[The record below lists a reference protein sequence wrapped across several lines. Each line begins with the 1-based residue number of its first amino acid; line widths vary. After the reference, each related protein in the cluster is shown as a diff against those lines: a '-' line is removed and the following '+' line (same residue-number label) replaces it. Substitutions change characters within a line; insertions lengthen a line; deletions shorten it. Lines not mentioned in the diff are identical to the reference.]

1 MASIRSPKFRFALV
15 ASEFNREYTDALLA
29 SAQAALEGHD
39 LNVVRVPGAFEIPL
53 QVQRLARTK
62 RYAAVIALGVV
73 WQGKTLHAQEILRA
87 VTDALMRISLET
99 DVPVIHE
106 VLAVSTEAE
115 ARARCMGTK
124 LNRGR
129 EAAEAALAAGAAD
142 REREDAD
149 MGLRRDG
156 REAAIQFLYQFDTH
170 KPANV
175 EEALAAFWKQN
186 EEPKNV
192 RDFANDLLR
201 GALEKLPEVDAKIR
215 TLADNWDFERLAVVD
230 RNILRLAVYEM
241 LFRPEIPP
249 VVSINEAIEIAKK
262 FSTAESGK
270 FVNGLLDRV
279 KKELLRPARQAAG

>member
-1 MASIRSPKFRFALV
+1 
-15 ASEFNREYTDALLA
+15 
-29 SAQAALEGHD
+29 
-39 LNVVRVPGAFEIPL
+39 
-53 QVQRLARTK
+53 
-62 RYAAVIALGVV
+62 
-73 WQGKTLHAQEILRA
+73 
-87 VTDALMRISLET
+87 
-99 DVPVIHE
+99 
-106 VLAVSTEAE
+106 
-115 ARARCMGTK
+115 
-124 LNRGR
+124 
-129 EAAEAALAAGAAD
+129 
-142 REREDAD
+142 

-170 KPANV
+170 KPAKLDD
-175 EEALAAFWKQN
+175 ALVAFWKQT

-192 RDFANDLLR
+192 QDFATDLIR

>member
-1 MASIRSPKFRFALV
+1 
-15 ASEFNREYTDALLA
+15 
-29 SAQAALEGHD
+29 
-39 LNVVRVPGAFEIPL
+39 
-53 QVQRLARTK
+53 
-62 RYAAVIALGVV
+62 
-73 WQGKTLHAQEILRA
+73 
-87 VTDALMRISLET
+87 
-99 DVPVIHE
+99 
-106 VLAVSTEAE
+106 
-115 ARARCMGTK
+115 
-124 LNRGR
+124 
-129 EAAEAALAAGAAD
+129 
-142 REREDAD
+142 

-156 REAAIQFLYQFDTH
+156 REAAIQFLYQFDAH

-175 EEALAAFWKQN
+175 DEALAAFWKQT
-186 EEPKNV
+186 EEPQNV
-192 RDFANDLLR
+192 RDFATDLLR

-262 FSTAESGK
+262 ISTAESGK

>member
-1 MASIRSPKFRFALV
+1 
-15 ASEFNREYTDALLA
+15 
-29 SAQAALEGHD
+29 
-39 LNVVRVPGAFEIPL
+39 
-53 QVQRLARTK
+53 
-62 RYAAVIALGVV
+62 
-73 WQGKTLHAQEILRA
+73 
-87 VTDALMRISLET
+87 
-99 DVPVIHE
+99 
-106 VLAVSTEAE
+106 
-115 ARARCMGTK
+115 
-124 LNRGR
+124 
-129 EAAEAALAAGAAD
+129 
-142 REREDAD
+142 

-156 REAAIQFLYQFDTH
+156 REAAIQFLYQFDTY
-170 KPANV
+170 KPAKL
-175 EEALAAFWKQN
+175 EEALTAFWKQT
-186 EEPKNV
+186 EVPQKT

-201 GALEKLPEVDAKIR
+201 GALEKLPEIDAKIR

>member
-1 MASIRSPKFRFALV
+1 
-15 ASEFNREYTDALLA
+15 
-29 SAQAALEGHD
+29 
-39 LNVVRVPGAFEIPL
+39 
-53 QVQRLARTK
+53 
-62 RYAAVIALGVV
+62 
-73 WQGKTLHAQEILRA
+73 
-87 VTDALMRISLET
+87 
-99 DVPVIHE
+99 
-106 VLAVSTEAE
+106 
-115 ARARCMGTK
+115 
-124 LNRGR
+124 
-129 EAAEAALAAGAAD
+129 
-142 REREDAD
+142 

-156 REAAIQFLYQFDTH
+156 REAAIQFLYQVDAH
-170 KPANV
+170 KPAHV
-175 EEALAAFWKQN
+175 EEALAAFWKQT

-192 RDFANDLLR
+192 QTFANDLLR

-241 LFRPEIPP
+241 LFRSEIPP

>member
-1 MASIRSPKFRFALV
+1 
-15 ASEFNREYTDALLA
+15 
-29 SAQAALEGHD
+29 
-39 LNVVRVPGAFEIPL
+39 
-53 QVQRLARTK
+53 
-62 RYAAVIALGVV
+62 
-73 WQGKTLHAQEILRA
+73 
-87 VTDALMRISLET
+87 
-99 DVPVIHE
+99 
-106 VLAVSTEAE
+106 
-115 ARARCMGTK
+115 
-124 LNRGR
+124 
-129 EAAEAALAAGAAD
+129 
-142 REREDAD
+142 

-156 REAAIQFLYQFDTH
+156 REAAIQFLYQFDAH

-175 EEALAAFWKQN
+175 EEALTSFWKQN
-186 EEPKNV
+186 EGSQAV

-279 KKELLRPARQAAG
+279 KKELLRPSRQAAG

>member
-1 MASIRSPKFRFALV
+1 
-15 ASEFNREYTDALLA
+15 
-29 SAQAALEGHD
+29 
-39 LNVVRVPGAFEIPL
+39 
-53 QVQRLARTK
+53 
-62 RYAAVIALGVV
+62 
-73 WQGKTLHAQEILRA
+73 
-87 VTDALMRISLET
+87 
-99 DVPVIHE
+99 
-106 VLAVSTEAE
+106 
-115 ARARCMGTK
+115 
-124 LNRGR
+124 
-129 EAAEAALAAGAAD
+129 
-142 REREDAD
+142 

-170 KPANV
+170 KPAKL

-186 EEPKNV
+186 DAPQNV

-201 GALEKLPEVDAKIR
+201 GALDKLPEVDAKIR

-230 RNILRLAVYEM
+230 RNVLRLAIYEM

-279 KKELLRPARQAAG
+279 KKELLRPARQPAG